1 MDEDR
6 GKAASLHQ
14 ASLLARLVGFA
25 PLRQRVFATIEV
37 MNESVNA
44 VHALNDPV
52 LEVPLSAL
60 TLDITKILELL
71 PHRYPFLM
79 IDRVLELDIG
89 KRVRALKNVTVNEPF
104 FNGHFPG
111 KPVMPGVL
119 MIEAL
124 AQAAAVLAY
133 TSQPK
138 DAAGRAQIVY
148 LAGVDNARFK
158 RIVIPGDQLILDVT
172 TSRIVRNIGKFACR
186 ATVDGQLAVEATL
199 IAALQAG

>member
-1 MDEDR
+1 
-6 GKAASLHQ
+6 
-14 ASLLARLVGFA
+14 
-25 PLRQRVFATIEV
+25 
-37 MNESVNA
+37 MNEFVNA
-44 VHALNDPV
+44 LNEPAAVAALIGQ
-52 LEVPLSAL
+52 
-60 TLDITKILELL
+60 TLDINRIAELL
-71 PHRYPFLM
+71 PHRYPFLL
-79 IDRVLELDIG
+79 IDRVLELEVG
-89 KRVRALKNVTVNEPF
+89 RRVKALKNVTVNEPF

-138 DAAGRAQIVY
+138 DPSGRPQIVY
-148 LAGVDNARFK
+148 LAGVDDARFK
-158 RIVIPGDQLILDVT
+158 RIVIPGDQLILEVT